1 MIEVKD
7 LNAYYGDLQA
17 IRDVS
22 LEVRKGEIVA
32 LLGANASGKSTTVK
46 AISGL
51 IDRVDGTIVFEGE
64 TIDALPAHK
73 RAELGLIQVPEG
85 RQLFSFLTVRENLEM
100 GAYTKNARAHLKDN
114 LEKVFHLFPRLK
126 EREHQIAGTMSG
138 GEQQMCAIARG
149 LMSNP
154 KLLMLDEPTLGLAPL
169 IVQQMFDVIVDL
181 KRMGITILLV
191 EQNVRQSLK
200 IADRAYMLSNGKIMK
215 HGPALKMLNSEEI
228 KAGYLGV

>member
-1 MIEVKD
+1 M
-7 LNAYYGDLQA
+7 
-17 IRDVS
+17 
-22 LEVRKGEIVA
+22 RKGEIVA

-114 LEKVFHLFPRLK
+114 LEKVFHYFRRLK
-126 EREHQIAGTMSG
+126 VRASNRRYDVWWRTANVCDRPWTDVEPETTH
-138 GEQQMCAIARG
+138 AR
-149 LMSNP
+149 
-154 KLLMLDEPTLGLAPL
+154 
-169 IVQQMFDVIVDL
+169 
-181 KRMGITILLV
+181 
-191 EQNVRQSLK
+191 
-200 IADRAYMLSNGKIMK
+200 
-215 HGPALKMLNSEEI
+215 
-228 KAGYLGV
+228 